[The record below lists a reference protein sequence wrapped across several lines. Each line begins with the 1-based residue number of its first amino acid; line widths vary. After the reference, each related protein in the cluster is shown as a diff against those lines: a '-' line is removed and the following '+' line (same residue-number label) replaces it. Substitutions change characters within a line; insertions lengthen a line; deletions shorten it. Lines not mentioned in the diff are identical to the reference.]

1 MNYVIVSHMPS
12 FSFDIVSEIDKAEI
26 NNVFMVVEKEIS
38 TRFDFKNTPAAI
50 DWLNDKDGFIVVGS
64 NDWQVETIIDIIRKK
79 LASRN
84 LTSKLLDL
92 EKTASVAN
100 LKTTK
105 RIPFVSGLDQDKAK
119 QITALI
125 RAELPKLKLQI
136 QSETVRVTGSSKD
149 ELQNCIAKLRAT
161 ELDFPI
167 QFINFR

>member
-1 MNYVIVSHMPS
+1 MAS

-26 NNVFMVVEKEIS
+26 NNVFMAVEKEIS

-50 DWLNDKDGFIVVGS
+50 EWLNDKEGFVVTGS
-64 NDWQVETIIDIIRKK
+64 NDWQVETVIDIIRKK

-92 EKTASVAN
+92 EKTPNVAN

-105 RIPFVSGLDQDKAK
+105 NIPFISGLDQEKAK
-119 QITALI
+119 KITALI
-125 RAELPKLKLQI
+125 RSDFPKLKPQI
-136 QSETVRVTGSSKD
+136 QGQSVRVVGTSKD
-149 ELQNCIAKLRAT
+149 DLQNCIVKLRSMDL
-161 ELDFPI
+161 EFPL